1 MSADGFLGRWSR
13 RKADAREGRPLA
25 EPPPPEAAP
34 TPTPAGAAAP
44 VAGVA
49 AHAAPPPVAPPA
61 AAATVPDLT
70 LADTEALT
78 PASDFRPFVARSV
91 APAVRNAAMKKLFA
105 DPHFNVM
112 DRLDIY
118 IDDYGRPDPLPAA
131 QLREMASAKFLKLV
145 DDEPEAARTGES
157 ADAPARPA
165 VAQSPQPADPR
176 LPTDAPAPPLAATT
190 TETPEHA
197 HAHLRLQPDHAAP
210 APDAGREPE

>member
-1 MSADGFLGRWSR
+1 MSDGFLGRWSR
-13 RKADAREGRPLA
+13 RKADARDGRPLA
-25 EPPPPEAAP
+25 EPPAP
-34 TPTPAGAAAP
+34 APARPA
-44 VAGVA
+44 VAE
-49 AHAAPPPVAPPA
+49 PA
-61 AAATVPDLT
+61 ATASPEPAAVPAAEVPAPLPDLT

-118 IDDYGRPDPLPAA
+118 IDDYGRPDPLPVA

-145 DDEPEAARTGES
+145 DDEPESARTGES
-157 ADAPARPA
+157 ADAPAQPA
-165 VAQSPQPADPR
+165 VAQSPQPAESP
-176 LPTDAPAPPLAATT
+176 LPTDAPVPPLAAAPTG
-190 TETPEHA
+190 TPEHA

-210 APDAGREPE
+210 APDAGREPG